1 MIDIIIILI
10 YMSVAVAIALTAWS
24 LVRRIQTIGR
34 ISGKRQ
40 GIPVTLI
47 NVTVNA
53 VILLVLI
60 LTLLFGDTTPLQTAN
75 DEYNDAFWLS
85 VTNMFVTTGMI
96 SLFLAVMVVVVA
108 ALVLGSP
115 AETLRSLFTFSPKRR
130 KKRRTIR

>member
-24 LVRRIQTIGR
+24 MVRRIQTIGR

-96 SLFLAVMVVVVA
+96 SLFLAVIVVVVA

-115 AETLRSLFTFSPKRR
+115 VETLRSLFTFSPKRR

>member
-24 LVRRIQTIGR
+24 MVRRIQTIGR

>member
-75 DEYNDAFWLS
+75 DDYNDAFWLS

-96 SLFLAVMVVVVA
+96 SLSLAVMVVVVA